1 MSSLNKILIP
11 FDFSEASVNALEYV
25 VNFVGTEKFIGI
37 VGLYVGA
44 MPISASDNEKLGKD
58 FFKVL
63 ESFEVRLKVAP
74 EFITDTGEV
83 INTILSVQEKS
94 DADLIMMGTMGD
106 KITDEAITNTSKLV
120 LEANCPV
127 ISIPYG
133 TEIKDPKNIALVMGG
148 ERIDDKEVLGTLLD
162 VARTFDARVHV
173 LTIYKDSIYDEEAV
187 IESNENLLEYY
198 LEHFYADHT
207 FTKNE
212 DIEQGILDYIKEK
225 NIDLL
230 TILPRNHTEKSTP
243 SEGRL
248 TKLLTLHSEIPVLA
262 LD

>member
-25 VNFVGTEKFIGI
+25 VNFVGTEKSMSIL
-37 VGLYVGA
+37 GLYVGA
-44 MPISASDNEKLGKD
+44 MPISESDNEKLGKD
-58 FFKVL
+58 FSKL
-63 ESFEVRLKVAP
+63 LDSFDVKLKVAP
-74 EFITDTGEV
+74 KFVTDTGEV
-83 INTILSVQEKS
+83 ISTILKAQEKS
-94 DADLIMMGTMGD
+94 DADVIMMGTMGD

-133 TEIKDPKNIALVMGG
+133 TSIKEPKNIALVMGG
-148 ERIDDKEVLGTLLD
+148 EKIDDKEVLETLLD
-162 VARTFDARVHV
+162 VARTFNASVHV
-173 LTIYKDSIYDEEAV
+173 LTIYKDSVYDEQA
-187 IESNENLLEYY
+187 IKESNENLLEYY
-198 LEHFYADHT
+198 LEHFYTDHT
-207 FTKNE
+207 FRKS
-212 DIEQGILDYIKEK
+212 DDVEQGILEYIAEK

>member
-25 VNFVGTEKFIGI
+25 VNFVGTDKSIGI
-37 VGLYVGA
+37 LGLYVSK
-44 MPISASDNEKLGKD
+44 MPISDSDNEKLGKD
-58 FFKVL
+58 FSKL
-63 ESFEVRLKVAP
+63 MDSFGVRLKVAP
-74 EFITDTGEV
+74 EFKTETGEV
-83 INTILSVQEKS
+83 ISTILAAQEKS
-94 DADLIMMGTMGD
+94 KADLIMMGTMGD
-106 KITDEAITNTSKLV
+106 KVTDEAITNTSQLV

-133 TEIKDPKNIALVMGG
+133 TSTKNPKNIALVMGG
-148 ERIDDKEVLGTLLD
+148 EKIDDKAVLGTLLD

-173 LTIYKDSIYDEEAV
+173 LTIYKDSVYDEQA
-187 IESNENLLEYY
+187 IKESNENLLEYY

-207 FTKNE
+207 FSKNE
-212 DIEQGILDYIKEK
+212 DVEQGILDYIKEK